1 MSFRYAT
8 VVVAASL
15 ATITAVVV
23 TAMGSDEA
31 GAALTTVE
39 TCDGDAIDLT
49 NNEKRTLD
57 LHNQV
62 RANEGLSPFCVQPAL
77 TEAARAHSQGM
88 LDTGYLSHRS
98 LDDETLEARLE
109 RFGYTFSGYSYWAYA
124 ENIGEGDGPLGTP
137 DALFEY
143 WMSSKEHSVN
153 IFNEEFH
160 EVGVGVRDTGSE
172 GGTAMYTVDFGV
184 RY

>member
-8 VVVAASL
+8 VVLAASL

-23 TAMGSDEA
+23 TAVGSDEA
-31 GAALTTVE
+31 GASLTTVE
-39 TCDGDAIDLT
+39 TCDGGAIDLT
-49 NNEKRTLD
+49 NNEKQTLD
-57 LHNQV
+57 LHNQA
-62 RANEGLSPFCVQPAL
+62 RANEGLSPFCVHPAL
-77 TEAARAHSQGM
+77 TEVARAHSQEM

-98 LDDETLEARLE
+98 LGDETLEARLE